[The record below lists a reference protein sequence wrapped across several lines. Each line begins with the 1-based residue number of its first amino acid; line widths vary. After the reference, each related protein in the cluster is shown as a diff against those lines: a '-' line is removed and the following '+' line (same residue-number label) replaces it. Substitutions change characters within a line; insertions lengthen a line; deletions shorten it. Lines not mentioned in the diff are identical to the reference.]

1 MNILVQTT
9 DRCISIDCGAN
20 IHIVSFYLIFM
31 INRKEFKSNF
41 EHYSNQYY
49 PFEFLQTKNEK
60 KTF

>member
-20 IHIVSFYLIFM
+20 SVFLFNVL
-31 INRKEFKSNF
+31 INRIEFKSNF

-49 PFEFLQTKNEK
+49 PFEFIQTKIY
-60 KTF
+60 TL